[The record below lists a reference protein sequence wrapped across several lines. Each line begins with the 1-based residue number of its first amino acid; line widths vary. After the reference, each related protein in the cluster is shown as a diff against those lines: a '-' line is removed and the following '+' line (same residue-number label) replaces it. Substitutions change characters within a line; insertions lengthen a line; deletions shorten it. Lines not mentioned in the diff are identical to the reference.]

1 MCADVSVGD
10 EEKSTMGVFPTE
22 ISTHLFIE
30 SAKQLSA
37 GPTGEP
43 TALGGMSRCRPRHPI
58 PGRVRNDISDTSGSK
73 SR

>member
-1 MCADVSVGD
+1 MSVGD
-10 EEKSTMGVFPTE
+10 EEESTMGAFPTD
-22 ISTHLFIE
+22 ISMHLFIE

-43 TALGGMSRCRPRHPI
+43 TALGGMSGYCPRHPI